1 MLFTHFSAQEKMY
14 RTVLWDNDGIL
25 VRSEELYYEATREIM
40 REVKVELTLETYR
53 RYFLKESGGAWH
65 LVRAQ
70 GHDQEF
76 VEKLRSARNELYGRL
91 LQTRDIAMD
100 GAGDVLRQ
108 LDGRFR
114 MGIVTSSKKEHFEI
128 IHRRTGFLPYF
139 DFVVGEG
146 DYRRSKPDPEPYR
159 IALERCGGRADEC
172 LAIEDSERGLRAAKG
187 AGLCCWVIPT
197 PLTAD
202 SDFSG
207 ADRVVGDIRL
217 IPDLLL
223 NPSNGVPP
231 QTRRSE

>member
-1 MLFTHFSAQEKMY
+1 MY
-14 RTVLWDNDGIL
+14 RTILWDNDGIL
-25 VRSEELYYEATREIM
+25 VKSEDLYYEATREIM

-53 RYFLKESGGAWH
+53 QYFLRESGGAWH

-70 GHDQEF
+70 GHDPRF
-76 VEKLRSARNELYGRL
+76 VEKLRVARNELYGRL

-100 GAGDVLRQ
+100 GAGEVLRQ
-108 LDGRFR
+108 LSGRFR

-159 IALERCGGRADEC
+159 IAIERGGGRADEC

-187 AGLCCWVIPT
+187 AGICCWIIPT

-207 ADRVVGDIRL
+207 ADRIVADIRQ
-217 IPDLLL
+217 IPNLLMNL
-223 NPSNGVPP
+223 ENGI
-231 QTRRSE
+231 QS

>member
-1 MLFTHFSAQEKMY
+1 MY
-14 RTVLWDNDGIL
+14 RTILWDNDGIL
-25 VRSEELYYEATREIM
+25 VRSEDLYYEATREIM

-53 RYFLKESGGAWH
+53 QYFLRESGGAWH

-70 GHDQEF
+70 GHDPLF
-76 VEKLRSARNELYGRL
+76 VEKLRAARNELYGHL

-100 GAGDVLRQ
+100 GAGEVLRQ
-108 LDGRFR
+108 LSGRFR

-159 IALERCGGRADEC
+159 VALKQCGGRADEC
-172 LAIEDSERGLRAAKG
+172 LAIEDSERGLRAAIG
-187 AGLCCWVIPT
+187 AGLRCWIIPT
-197 PLTAD
+197 SLTAG

-207 ADRVVGDIRL
+207 AERVVGDIRR
-217 IPDLLL
+217 IPSLLL
-223 NPSNGVPP
+223 NPAADLQPAKG
-231 QTRRSE
+231 RSET